1 MLQKNKIYYIV
12 NINYGGNSLDKKK
25 EYLYNVQKF
34 LDLIENIKD
43 DELKNDIRNSY
54 FSSIRALCDI
64 SNFDM
69 DSLKSWVWKI
79 LDE

>member
-12 NINYGGNSLDKKK
+12 NINYGGNNLDKKR

-54 FSSIRALCDI
+54 FSSIRALCEI
-64 SNFDM
+64 ANFDI
-69 DSLKSWVWKI
+69 DSLRS
-79 LDE
+79 